1 MSIKIVNPL
10 NGKTVQSYQ
19 SMSSKQIK
27 TAIDNSHEAHLHW
40 KKNHVNYRGN
50 LMRKAANILL
60 EDKVKYAKT
69 MAIEMGKPV
78 KQGISE
84 VEKCAWVCNYY
95 ADAARGFLKKKIIR
109 TEAFKSYVAYEPL
122 GVILA
127 VMPWNYPMW
136 QVLRFAAPTLMAG
149 NGALLKHASNV
160 PASALAI
167 QDVFERAGFPEGL
180 FKTLLVSNKAVKGI
194 IENEKVKAVTLT
206 GSGAAGSAVAS
217 IAGKNMK
224 KTVLE
229 LGGSDAYVIL
239 EDADLDEAV
248 EACVTS
254 RLNNSGQSCIGAKR
268 FIVVEKV
275 YGEFLKKFKA
285 KMKSKKM
292 GNPMD
297 ENTDIGPMARF
308 DLRDELHE
316 QVQESIEKGAKAILG
331 GKIPGNRKGA
341 FYPATILVN
350 VKKGMPA
357 YDDELF
363 GPVASI
369 IKVSDQA
376 EAIKVANDNQFGLGA
391 AVFTQDRKLGEYI
404 ATRQLQAGA
413 CFVNAYVKSDP
424 RLPFGGIKQSGYG
437 RELSKEGIME
447 FVNTKTIYIK

>member
-357 YDDELF
+357 YNDELF